1 MGMSSR
7 PIIERFYPEARF
19 GGFTRD
25 DGGIEF
31 YSRIAALIEPG
42 FRVLDYG
49 AGRGAQI
56 AEDSSPFRRALKT
69 LKGRVAHVAGC
80 DLDPAVLDNPY
91 LDSADVFDPALPLPY
106 PDASFDLIYSSWVF
120 EHVADP
126 AMVAA
131 ELMRVL
137 KPGGYLC
144 AVTPNKLGYIALASR
159 LAGNGR
165 HVHLLRRIQPDR
177 KAQDVFPAFYRLN
190 TRGTIARHFRPHG
203 EVAVYA
209 LSSEPSYYFGSAAL
223 FWIFKLIH
231 KLTPAAL
238 HTALFVF
245 VRKGAS

>member
-1 MGMSSR
+1 MPHPPVIDRS
-7 PIIERFYPEARF
+7 YPEARF

-25 DGGIEF
+25 DGSVEF
-31 YSRIAALIEPG
+31 YTRIAALIEPG

-56 AEDSSPFRRALKT
+56 DEDPAPFRRSLKT
-69 LKGRVAHVAGC
+69 LKSRVAHVEGC
-80 DLDPAVLDNPY
+80 DVDPAVLANPH
-91 LDSADVFDPALPLPY
+91 LDSAKVFDPARPLPY
-106 PDASFDLIYSSWVF
+106 PDASFDLIFSSWVF

-126 AMVAA
+126 AAVAS

-144 AVTPNKLGYIALASR
+144 AVTPNKYGYIALASR
-159 LAGNGR
+159 LAGNTR
-165 HVHLLRRIQPDR
+165 HVRLLKRIQPGR
-177 KAQDVFPAFYRLN
+177 KAEDVFPAFYRLN
-190 TRGTIARHFRPHG
+190 TRGAIARHFGAQG
-203 EVAVYA
+203 EVAAYA
-209 LSSEPSYYFGSAAL
+209 MSNEPSYYFGSAAM

-245 VRKGAS
+245 VRKFEK

>member
-1 MGMSSR
+1 MSRGSVIQR
-7 PIIERFYPEARF
+7 SYPEARF

-31 YSRIAALIEPG
+31 YSRIGALIQPH

-56 AEDSSPFRRALKT
+56 AEDGSPFRRSLKT
-69 LKGRVAHVAGC
+69 LKGRVAHVEGC
-80 DLDPAVLDNPY
+80 DVDPAVLENPY
-91 LDSADVFDPALPLPY
+91 VDAAKVFDPAKPLPY
-106 PDASFDLIYSSWVF
+106 PDASFDLIFSSWVL
-120 EHVADP
+120 EHVEDP
-126 AMVAA
+126 ATVSA

-159 LAGNGR
+159 LAGNAR
-165 HVHLLRRIQPDR
+165 HVKLLERIQPDR

-190 TRGTIARHFRPHG
+190 TKGAIERHFGPHG
-203 EVAVYA
+203 EVVVYA
-209 LSSEPSYYFGSAAL
+209 MSSEPSYYFGNAA
-223 FWIFKLIH
+223 IFRAFRLIH

-238 HTALFVF
+238 HTALFIF
-245 VRKGAS
+245 VRKAGG